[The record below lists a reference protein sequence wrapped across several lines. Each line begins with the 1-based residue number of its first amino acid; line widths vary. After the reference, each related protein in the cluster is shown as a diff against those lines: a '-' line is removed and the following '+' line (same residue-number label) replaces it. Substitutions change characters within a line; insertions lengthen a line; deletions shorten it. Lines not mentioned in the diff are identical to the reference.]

1 MCPTGKMCYFIAGII
16 LFVNSSGGYI
26 KDMKRESRCNP
37 ITSAFIFVLF
47 FHVIDTTARR
57 VAEVLEGT
65 DKTITS
71 Q

>member
-1 MCPTGKMCYFIAGII
+1 
-16 LFVNSSGGYI
+16 
-26 KDMKRESRCNP
+26 MKRESRCNQ

-57 VAEVLEGT
+57 AAEVLEGT